1 LIFYLLRFAGSNAKK
16 VLGAFFV
23 GFFFALS
30 EEVFYLVSILISGDN
45 FQLLFWRF
53 FLVAPMHVVT
63 SLIILFSILIDR
75 RLVFLG
81 IVIAAFIH
89 YFFNVYVSSL
99 MV

>member
-1 LIFYLLRFAGSNAKK
+1 M
-16 VLGAFFV
+16 

-30 EEVFYLVSILISGDN
+30 EEVFYLVSTLIAGDN
-45 FQLLFWRF
+45 FQLLLWRF

-63 SLIILFSILIDR
+63 SLIILVAVLIDR

-89 YFFNVYVSSL
+89 YFFNVYVAF
-99 MV
+99 VKI